1 MKIKSR
7 RVPENTQSH
16 EKNRTPAHSLP
27 RPRLVYALPQPD
39 GEVVDSQRPLKRQ
52 FQESAQKPAAVR
64 SPNPTQINFL
74 AFNHSHPSNPL
85 LCKYE
90 KIIRLPDYQCH
101 HEFLLP
107 SAKPVMATQEEFQ
120 RLARQEEKSLTQ
132 TKIAT
137 RPGCDFCLRAA
148 GQKNGVLVF
157 GFDTG
162 AYICGRHIR
171 QKTRFQNSMF

>member
-39 GEVVDSQRPLKRQ
+39 GEVVDSQRPLKRR
-52 FQESAQKPAAVR
+52 FQESAQKPAALIP
-64 SPNPTQINFL
+64 PNT
-74 AFNHSHPSNPL
+74 NHSFSFIQTFALQNH
-85 LCKYE
+85 E
-90 KIIRLPDYQCH
+90 KIIRIPADRCH

-120 RLARQEEKSLTQ
+120 RLAHQKEKVLTQ
-132 TKIAT
+132 TKTAT
-137 RPGCDFCLRAA
+137 PPGCGFCLRAA